1 METIEKKLCM
11 VLWRT
16 PLIRFKV
23 INSLFSHI
31 LRAQRYKTK
40 KPKTVF
46 RFVYFILLTKY

>member
-1 METIEKKLCM
+1 M

-16 PLIRFKV
+16 PLVRFKV

-40 KPKTVF
+40 KLKTVF